1 MQRRAFLTLAGS
13 LCATASLV
21 TLPARADEGVVVIAN
36 TPLRGVDAEAI
47 KRIYGGRMV
56 ELDGQPLRPVQ
67 LAAGQPLRRR
77 FASAVLLQSD
87 EDFIAYWTVRRYIGK
102 GAPPRELSSSAEV
115 IAHVQHTP
123 GAIGYI
129 DAADLKPDLK
139 PALHVL
145 LRR

>member
-1 MQRRAFLTLAGS
+1 MQRRAFLTLAATP
-13 LCATASLV
+13 CAGLLLQPLSV
-21 TLPARADEGVVVIAN
+21 QADEGVVVIAN
-36 TPLRGVDAEAI
+36 APLRGVDGEAI

-67 LAAGQPLRRR
+67 LAAGQALRRR
-77 FASAVLLQSD
+77 FANAVLQQSD

-102 GAPPRELSSSAEV
+102 GAPPRELASSAEV

-139 PALHVL
+139 PGLHVL

>member
-1 MQRRAFLTLAGS
+1 MQRRAFLTLAATP
-13 LCATASLV
+13 CAGLLLHPLSAQ
-21 TLPARADEGVVVIAN
+21 ADEGVVVIAN
-36 TPLRGVDAEAI
+36 APLRGVDAEAI

-129 DAADLKPDLK
+129 DAADLKPG
-139 PALHVL
+139 LHVL

>member
-1 MQRRAFLTLAGS
+1 MQRRAFLTLAAGIG
-13 LCATASLV
+13 ATATLASLPV
-21 TLPARADEGVVVIAN
+21 RADDGVVVIAN
-36 TPLRGVDAEAI
+36 APLRGIDAEAI

-67 LAAGQPLRRR
+67 LNAGQALRRR
-77 FASAVLLQSD
+77 FASAVLQQSD

-102 GAPPRELSSSAEV
+102 GAPPRELGSSAEV